1 MNAPSEIELSYLD
14 HHADD
19 VTMVISPSDFPGDER
34 LAETLI
40 AEMRDEYRDDAQ
52 MASMTFC
59 RGSVL
64 MQEAQEF
71 TRGMIDTYL
80 GV

>member
-1 MNAPSEIELSYLD
+1 MNPSFEINRSHID
-14 HHADD
+14 THAED
-19 VTMVISPSDFPGDER
+19 VSMVISPSDFPGDER
-34 LAETLI
+34 LADILI
-40 AEMRDEYRDDAQ
+40 SEMKEEYLDDAK

-71 TRGMIDTYL
+71 TRDMVDGYL
-80 GV
+80 GI